1 LPYYL
6 RVKTCGLVH
15 VLLRY
20 IQQCVVS
27 EENPYP
33 PHRRSSEIPR
43 ERGVLKAKILETKYE
58 AKLEFLGGRGG
69 GGKTKNLLWGLY
81 GYFLEL
87 HNLLFREHE
96 FDMRWQIMRQGNHH
110 LGNHLISNECKLVIV
125 L

>member
-1 LPYYL
+1 L

-69 GGKTKNLLWGLY
+69 GAKQKTFCGGCMDIFWNY
-81 GYFLEL
+81 TIYYSVS
-87 HNLLFREHE
+87 
-96 FDMRWQIMRQGNHH
+96 MS
-110 LGNHLISNECKLVIV
+110 LI
-125 L
+125 